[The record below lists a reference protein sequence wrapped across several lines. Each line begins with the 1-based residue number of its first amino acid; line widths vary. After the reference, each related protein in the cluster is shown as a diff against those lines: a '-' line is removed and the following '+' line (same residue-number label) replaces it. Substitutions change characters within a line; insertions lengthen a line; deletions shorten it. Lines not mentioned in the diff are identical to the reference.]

1 MYIVYIFVLFFN
13 NICILSLKL
22 YIYLVFWFKI
32 KESDGGRIIKE
43 KYLFYIYF
51 VKKLKLIYFNKFLV
65 KLFYCVKVLILLYWI
80 NYSV

>member
-1 MYIVYIFVLFFN
+1 MYIVYIFVLFF

-51 VKKLKLIYFNKFLV
+51 VKKLKLFFFNKFLV
-65 KLFYCVKVLILLYWI
+65 KLFYWVKVLILLFWI